1 MKVAPID
8 GKMRGHGPLC
18 DCARIIRSAEA
29 ELSAVMTAVEVRFGR
44 TAALI
49 VGDLWVQG
57 LEEAASDAI
66 TPFFDWRHLT
76 AQAMRGLAM
85 SGNAP
90 DGGDA
95 PEVCSTTL
103 SRRPQRSSAVVTPEN
118 TLTAGEVR

>member
-8 GKMRGHGPLC
+8 GKIRGHGPLC
-18 DCARIIRSAEA
+18 DCARNIRSAEA

-44 TAALI
+44 TAALT

-57 LEEAASDAI
+57 LEEAASGTI
-66 TPFFDWRHLT
+66 MPFLDWRHLT
-76 AQAMRGLAM
+76 AQAMRCLAM

-90 DGGDA
+90 DAGNA
-95 PEVCSTTL
+95 PEVCATTI
-103 SRRPQRSSAVVTPEN
+103 SRRPPRSNAVVTPAN